1 MRLILNAD
9 DFGASEETLRATIE
23 CFEAGAL
30 TSATIMVGMEQTEAA
45 VAYARSHPEHSFGLH
60 LRLVAD
66 GDARPLA
73 GAESVP
79 ALVAEDG
86 RFLSTRAVR
95 LLALRG
101 RLPVEQLERE
111 IVAQLDALVAAGLP
125 LTHLDSHRH
134 VHKLPQVVEALKRA
148 LPRFGITKVRAVQ
161 DVYLKRPLTSPTYW
175 IGGSWQRRL
184 AAAFTTTSHMY
195 MPFSASDAGWA
206 GPLLARCAELNG
218 ETLEVGVHP
227 GYGSEAWRD
236 EERSSVL
243 ELAAAARAAGHG
255 LVSWREV

>member
-1 MRLILNAD
+1 MRLIVNAD
-9 DFGASEETLRATIE
+9 DFGASGETLRATIE

-45 VAYARSHPEHSFGLH
+45 LAYARANPKLGFGLH

-73 GAESVP
+73 GADSVP
-79 ALVAEDG
+79 ALVAGDG
-86 RFLSTRAVR
+86 RFLPTRTVR
-95 LLALRG
+95 LRALSG

-111 IVAQLDALVAAGLP
+111 IVAQLDALVAAGVTP
-125 LTHLDSHRH
+125 THLDSHRH
-134 VHKLPQVVEALKRA
+134 VHKLPQVVDALKRA
-148 LPRFGITKVRAVQ
+148 LPRFGITRVRAVQ
-161 DVYLKRPLTSPTYW
+161 DVYLRRPLASPTYW
-175 IGGSWQRRL
+175 FGGSWQRRL
-184 AAAFTTTSHMY
+184 AGAFTTTAHMY
-195 MPFSASDAGWA
+195 MPSSAGDVGWA
-206 GPLLARCAELNG
+206 EPLLARCERLDG

-243 ELAAAARAAGHG
+243 EFAAAARAAGHE
-255 LVSWREV
+255 LVSWREL